1 LSEAWKSYEGVAAYL
16 LEKNAHEFGLTD
28 VEGKQKIPGRRSGT
42 CYEIDAKGIR
52 EGNEGFVI
60 VECRR
65 YTTSKQNQEDL
76 GGLAYR
82 IIDTG
87 AVGGIIVSPLGIQ
100 EGAAKI
106 AASENILNVQLDANC
121 TPSEFTMKF
130 LNRLMISI
138 EERLGIGDSCSI
150 EVFTKCRTCGR
161 PFKAVKGE
169 TVCPDCPAKSTPN
182 LKSQVE
188 QLD

>member
-1 LSEAWKSYEGVAAYL
+1 LRKAWKSYEEVAAYL
-16 LEKNAHEFGLTD
+16 LEQNAHEFGLTG

-52 EGNEGFVI
+52 DGNEGFVI
-60 VECRR
+60 IECRR
-65 YTTSKQNQEDL
+65 YTTSKQNQENL

-106 AASENILNVQLDANC
+106 ATSENIVNVQLDANC

-130 LNRLMISI
+130 LNRLTI
-138 EERLGIGDSCSI
+138 GIRDGAVFSDSCSI
-150 EVFTKCRTCGR
+150 EV
-161 PFKAVKGE
+161 
-169 TVCPDCPAKSTPN
+169 S
-182 LKSQVE
+182 
-188 QLD
+188 

>member
-1 LSEAWKSYEGVAAYL
+1 VRTAWKSYEEVAAYL
-16 LEKNAHEFGLTD
+16 LEQNAHEFGLKR

-60 VECRR
+60 IECRC
-65 YTTSKQNQEDL
+65 YATSKQKQENL

-87 AVGGIIVSPLGIQ
+87 AVGGIIASPLGIQ

-121 TPSEFTMKF
+121 TPTEFTMKF
-130 LNRLMISI
+130 LNKLMS
-138 EERLGIGDSCSI
+138 GIRDGFVLGDSPSI
-150 EVFTKCRTCGR
+150 EVFRKCRTCGR
-161 PFKAVKGE
+161 QFT
-169 TVCPDCPAKSTPN
+169 TVENEIICPDCQAKSIPN
-182 LKSQVE
+182 LRSPAE
-188 QLD
+188 

>member
-1 LSEAWKSYEGVAAYL
+1 MGKAWKSYEEVAAYL
-16 LEKNAHEFGLTD
+16 LEQNTHEFGLTS
-28 VEGKQKIPGRRSGT
+28 VEGKQKIPGHRSGA

-52 EGNEGFVI
+52 AGNERFVI
-60 VECRR
+60 IECRR

-130 LNRLMISI
+130 LSKLIIGVRD
-138 EERLGIGDSCSI
+138 GIVLGDSCSI
-150 EVFTKCRTCGR
+150 EVFAKCRTCGR
-161 PFKAVKGE
+161 QFTAVE
-169 TVCPDCPAKSTPN
+169 DEMVCPDCQAKSIPN
-182 LKSQVE
+182 LKSPAE
-188 QLD
+188 

>member
-1 LSEAWKSYEGVAAYL
+1 LRKAWESYEEVAAYL
-16 LEKNAHEFGLTD
+16 LEQNAHEFGLKR
-28 VEGKQKIPGRRSGT
+28 VERKQKIPGHRSGA

-52 EGNEGFVI
+52 EGNERFI
-60 VECRR
+60 IIECRR
-65 YTTSKQNQEDL
+65 YTTSKQNQENL

-87 AVGGIIVSPLGIQ
+87 AGGGIIVSPLGIQ

-130 LNRLMISI
+130 LNRLMI
-138 EERLGIGDSCSI
+138 GIRDGPVFGDSCSI
-150 EVFTKCRTCGR
+150 EVFTKCQTCGR
-161 PFKAVKGE
+161 QFTAME
-169 TVCPDCPAKSTPN
+169 NERICPDCQAKSIPN
-182 LKSQVE
+182 LKSPAE
-188 QLD
+188 